1 MTSDKYGVGAT
12 GGLPAGAPAPTSSAL
27 PTATGVCAPYA
38 NYAGPGII
46 GGVNRT
52 AQFGL
57 AAVLALHAVM
67 AALGITW
74 GLPTAQI
81 DPLLFGDGP
90 PWSGE
95 QIARLSNTAAKFA
108 DARGADVDADPVRF
122 AGREPVDLTAT
133 ETDVAAIDRRYRLFT
148 HQPDEMITMMAL
160 AGMRPRAGHFDPKL
174 YQYGGLFIYPVGACI
189 AAGGAVG
196 AIHVTSD
203 LTYYLDHPDDFGRFY
218 VAARLYV
225 ALWGAVGVV
234 LVYAIAARLAGRQG
248 DPPQETAPSRCVRTG
263 LLAAALFTLLP
274 VVVCMSHEAKP
285 HLPGAVL
292 MLAAV
297 WQAMRYVEGGRR
309 RDWIGLCVACG
320 AAFGMVLSALPIFV
334 LIPLA
339 EWMRRR
345 QGEKSRSRKVEE
357 SKCRNRTGE
366 APANPPSLSTQH
378 SALSTSCVARRE
390 PRLPPA
396 WRRGIVGVGLGLAV
410 YLVTNPYV
418 AINAV
423 ANRAVLQS
431 NLRNSTAM
439 YEIGRVGEGLV
450 RVVELTIEGAT
461 LPVLVLGAAGLCV
474 LAGRRESMPLVVPA
488 VVVFVQFVLLGAG
501 KPAEYG
507 RFGVFCNAALAIGT
521 ACLVGRCGV
530 DTAGGRRPGVRGIAA
545 AGLIVLC
552 TGYFGAGYLHNFRQD
567 AQADNTRSQFGPE
580 LDRCVT
586 RDPRDGRP
594 VVCVL
599 ADPAPYGLPP
609 MNFAQVHLWRYP
621 SLAAYQADPRGVLVL
636 PADANPPRGPQSAGL
651 TCCGGT
657 GAAPFSPISWANKP
671 MVIYLPTGTQA
682 P

>member
-1 MTSDKYGVGAT
+1 VTSDKRGVGAT
-12 GGLPAGAPAPTSSAL
+12 GGLPASAPAPTFSVL
-27 PTATGVCAPYA
+27 PTAVVVYAPYA
-38 NYAGPGII
+38 NCAGPGII

-57 AAVLALHAVM
+57 AAVLALYAVM

-108 DARGADVDADPVRF
+108 GARGADVDADPIRF
-122 AGREPVDLTAT
+122 AGQEPVDLTAT
-133 ETDVAAIDRRYRLFT
+133 EADVAAIYRRYRLFT

-160 AGMRPRAGHFDPKL
+160 AGMRPRAGNFDPKL

-218 VAARLYV
+218 VAARGYV

-234 LVYAIAARLAGRQG
+234 LVYAIAARLAGWQG
-248 DPPQETAPSRCVRTG
+248 RPPQEAAPSRCVRTG
-263 LLAAALFTLLP
+263 LLAAALFALLP

-297 WQAMRYVEGGRR
+297 WQAMRYVEGGHR

-339 EWMRRR
+339 EWLRRR
-345 QGEKSRSRKVEE
+345 REEKSN
-357 SKCRNRTGE
+357 CRNREGE
-366 APANPPSLSTQH
+366 APAEPPSLSTQH
-378 SALSTSCVARRE
+378 SALSTSCATRQE
-390 PRLPPA
+390 PRLPLA
-396 WRRGIVGVGLGLAV
+396 WRRVIVGVGLGLAV
-410 YLVTNPYV
+410 YVVTNPYV

-450 RVVELTIEGAT
+450 RVVELTIDGAT

-474 LAGRRESMPLVVPA
+474 LAARRESMPLVVPA
-488 VVVFVQFVLLGAG
+488 VFVFVQFVLLGAG

-609 MNFAQVHLWRYP
+609 MNFAQLHLWRYP

-636 PADANPPRGPQSAGL
+636 PADTNPPRRPQNVGL
-651 TCCGGT
+651 AYCSGT
-657 GAAPFSPISWANKP
+657 GATPFSPISWANKP
-671 MVIYLPTGTQA
+671 MMLWRPPTRQGSD
-682 P
+682 PSVER